1 MIPSQQATATTDGKQ
16 DSILS
21 GTFLNGYEVL
31 NLSEFRWPVRVLS
44 IEMKGQP
51 AGDDDRGRLKDIVWK
66 LRGANKSQCPG
77 LGFVIDIDKMRVA
90 IPAAWQIPL
99 PIETSE
105 YRAALSCMMDAD
117 NETALGRTILAG
129 ILREAIKNTFK
140 NQLLPE
146 LGPLWQ
152 DFDSFTQAPPTAG
165 AGEFLFCRRFTTQV
179 KQLRDQRMALQM
191 VVGSTALDGKTFEQ
205 HYRDGT
211 VPDLMTMINIKR
223 AGRMNRDN
231 RPISVRVVQQYPD
244 GVTVKALDLEDI
256 ETLEHDS
263 KLRPEQQRANAGR
276 TIRCHQFGRPP
287 IDVPVGELRLI
298 LDSQI
303 LGEDHRETI
312 IVPEERL
319 VWMQRV
325 RKLLDGANV
334 FGKNLRLNVNLL
346 NVDEFGGVSILPP
359 RIRVRG
365 ENGREVHIEPPTS
378 FSESA
383 LLSRGRQRADHIRH
397 NGFLELRP
405 VNPLLA
411 WPKHLGDERGKQ
423 MQGEL
428 DNICRGQGIRA
439 TFTVVPY
446 NTVEDIYRAIEKGK
460 HDALLAVLP
469 EGSSAPQDQGN
480 MHEAIKRR
488 IQIPSQCI
496 QHNHTL
502 PARLAKMSLK
512 DAMKSDAQCV
522 RRVRRMYEGCL
533 SALLVK
539 HHCFPFAPEEPFHY
553 NVQVGLDVGGIHSS
567 HVMACLGY
575 GFTTPKSGLFFLPE
589 EIPVEVQKKE
599 PIPTNSLYVGLLAL
613 FARVHSELTSIGRSP
628 DFNSV
633 LFYRDGQLLGDG
645 DEWNERDALV
655 RLHSEL
661 LSRGWISEDSAWTAV
676 EVLKSAENWRFLSS
690 AGIRTLNPIVG
701 QVCFPFADPMTAIVA
716 TTGVPY
722 LTQGTAQPLIAR
734 ITDIRGQTTADRVL
748 RDLVWQAD
756 MCFTK
761 VDMGMS
767 LPWVLQVADQGA
779 LQLSRSY
786 QITGITV

>member
-1 MIPSQQATATTDGKQ
+1 
-16 DSILS
+16 
-21 GTFLNGYEVL
+21 
-31 NLSEFRWPVRVLS
+31 
-44 IEMKGQP
+44 
-51 AGDDDRGRLKDIVWK
+51 
-66 LRGANKSQCPG
+66 
-77 LGFVIDIDKMRVA
+77 
-90 IPAAWQIPL
+90 
-99 PIETSE
+99 
-105 YRAALSCMMDAD
+105 
-117 NETALGRTILAG
+117 
-129 ILREAIKNTFK
+129 
-140 NQLLPE
+140 
-146 LGPLWQ
+146 
-152 DFDSFTQAPPTAG
+152 
-165 AGEFLFCRRFTTQV
+165 
-179 KQLRDQRMALQM
+179 
-191 VVGSTALDGKTFEQ
+191 
-205 HYRDGT
+205 
-211 VPDLMTMINIKR
+211 
-223 AGRMNRDN
+223 
-231 RPISVRVVQQYPD
+231 
-244 GVTVKALDLEDI
+244 
-256 ETLEHDS
+256 
-263 KLRPEQQRANAGR
+263 
-276 TIRCHQFGRPP
+276 
-287 IDVPVGELRLI
+287 
-298 LDSQI
+298 
-303 LGEDHRETI
+303 
-312 IVPEERL
+312 
-319 VWMQRV
+319 
-325 RKLLDGANV
+325 
-334 FGKNLRLNVNLL
+334 
-346 NVDEFGGVSILPP
+346 
-359 RIRVRG
+359 
-365 ENGREVHIEPPTS
+365 
-378 FSESA
+378 
-383 LLSRGRQRADHIRH
+383 
-397 NGFLELRP
+397 

-411 WPKHLGDERGKQ
+411 WPKHLGDERAKQ

-446 NTVEDIYRAIEKGK
+446 NTVEDIYQAIEKGK

-575 GFTTPKSGLFFLPE
+575 GFTTPRSGLFFLPE

-676 EVLKSAENWRFLSS
+676 EVLKSAENWRFLRS